1 MRTRILIAGI
11 GNIFL
16 GDDGFGS
23 EVARRLAA
31 ENLPDVKVED
41 FGIRGMHLAYEMLD
55 GAYETIV
62 LVDAMPRGGAPGTV
76 YLMEPDWSEIES
88 CAAPD
93 AHSMTPES
101 VLAMLKY
108 LGGKP
113 RRLLI
118 LGCEPASVEEGI
130 GLSEPVT
137 HAVELAMRLVR
148 ELTFGRDRVRVAV

>member
-1 MRTRILIAGI
+1 MRTRTLIAGI

-31 ENLPDVKVED
+31 ENLPHVKVED

-55 GAYETIV
+55 GAYETVV

-76 YLMEPDWSEIES
+76 YLMEPDWTNIES
-88 CAAPD
+88 STPD
-93 AHSMTPES
+93 AHSMSPEA

-113 RRLLI
+113 ARLLI
-118 LGCEPASVEEGI
+118 LGCEPESVEEGI

-137 HAVELAMRLVR
+137 HAVELATRLAR
-148 ELTFGRDRVRVAV
+148 ELASGRDMVRAAV